1 MYIGGAMKK
10 PRFTLEMHIQTAQE
24 LLDAREEA
32 TALFLEISKAYP
44 LNSKAARRAQAVL
57 TAIDALRNE
66 LENCVY
72 RETRKDHFLELL
84 LGGG

>member
-1 MYIGGAMKK
+1 MKRL
-10 PRFTLEMHIQTAQE
+10 RFTLQKHMETAQE
-24 LLDAREEA
+24 LLDAREKA
-32 TALFLEISKAYP
+32 TALFLQISKAYP
-44 LNSKAARRAQAVL
+44 LNSKATRRAQAVL

-72 RETRKDHFLELL
+72 RETRKDHFLALL